1 MFSLGIQRRRI
12 RGRTLMLANFR
23 AFGRIQEVLFFKI
36 GRKFSRFMCFIRAK
50 KLTKNRKMLKK
61 VIISDTL
68 VIVFIPLVTLYITRM
83 VSRIPI
89 II

>member
-1 MFSLGIQRRRI
+1 
-12 RGRTLMLANFR
+12 
-23 AFGRIQEVLFFKI
+23 
-36 GRKFSRFMCFIRAK
+36 MCFIRAK

-68 VIVFIPLVTLYITRM
+68 VIVFIPLVTLYIARM